1 MRGVELLKK
10 RGSILVFVLG
20 LIVLLGTLCLRL
32 MEETVQELRHVSQF
46 HKRDDLRLHAYSLL
60 DVTVGVLNEFRIL
73 DNKSLKS
80 GGGWEDPLGW
90 SELSPLDPRVAWSVT
105 LEGES
110 GKAPLFS
117 TKPKVLKEI
126 FSIMYNGEDGLV
138 NEDDG
143 QPFYD
148 AWMDWQDSDEN
159 EREEGAED
167 DFYEDQDPPYF
178 TPGENIRSFEEFR
191 MIKGFAYDP
200 NDRRNSGL
208 FFDRFGN
215 ETVNMK
221 KFRES
226 FSFYHEG
233 KVNIFNAS
241 NFLLKY
247 ICGDDEDLYK
257 KIMNGD
263 LTSESDNREFN
274 SPIQTTWGTSPTF
287 RVNIVVRKG
296 KARFQLHAVLSDNQ
310 ASTTKPQNSKQLK
323 RSTQNTKLK
332 YPLRVLR
339 LRENE
344 NLID

>member
-1 MRGVELLKK
+1 MKLLKK

-20 LIVLLGTLCLRL
+20 LVVLLGTLCLRL

-60 DVTVGVLNEFRIL
+60 DITVGVLNEFRTL

-80 GGGWEDPLGW
+80 GGGWGDPLGW
-90 SELSPLDPRVAWSVT
+90 SELSPPDPRVRWSVT
-105 LEGES
+105 LKGES
-110 GKAPLFS
+110 GKAPLLS
-117 TKPKVLKEI
+117 TKPKALKEV
-126 FSIMYNGEDGLV
+126 FSIMYNGGGGLV

-159 EREEGAED
+159 QRDEGAED

-200 NDRRNSGL
+200 TDRKNSGL

-215 ETVNMK
+215 ETINMK
-221 KFRES
+221 NFRDS

-233 KVNIFNAS
+233 SVNIFS
-241 NFLLKY
+241 SSDFLLKY
-247 ICGDDEDLYK
+247 ICGDDEGLYQDIKSGELTPESSREDL
-257 KIMNGD
+257 D
-263 LTSESDNREFN
+263 
-274 SPIQTTWGTSPTF
+274 SPIPISWGNSQTF
-287 RVNIVVRKG
+287 RANILVSKG

-310 ASTTKPQNSKQLK
+310 ASTTKPKNSKQSK
-323 RSTQNTKLK
+323 RSAQNAKLK
-332 YPLRVLR
+332 YPLRILR